1 MIANFLDGMRTV
13 TSNNLQHQSPA
24 AARIAKTARELFFAE
39 GYSAVTTDQLCK
51 AAAVSKTSLYKY
63 FGDMAGVLSAV
74 VRIEGDSVSAGLIP
88 EPRTVEEFW
97 DSLTAYGR
105 NLLTLLNQRD
115 IVQLDRMLH
124 EQARKHLEV
133 SQSFYDGAYGR
144 SHVELT
150 AMIQFG
156 KEQGFVKRPQ
166 PSEQLAENLFCMW
179 AGLASVKTRLGLMH
193 TPYPDPQT
201 RARECVQMLF
211 ERDYP
216 PGFVERSSTAH
227 IGTV

>member
-1 MIANFLDGMRTV
+1 MTPNFLERKRTV
-13 TSNNLQHQSPA
+13 TSKDLELQSPT
-24 AARIAKTARELFFAE
+24 AARIVKTARELFFAE

-74 VRIEGDSVSAGLIP
+74 VRIEGDGVGAGLIP

-97 DSLTAYGR
+97 DSLITYGR

-124 EQARKHLEV
+124 EQARKHLDV

-150 AMIQFG
+150 AMIRFG
-156 KEQGFVKRPQ
+156 KDQGFVNRPQ
-166 PSEQLAENLFCMW
+166 SSEQLAENLFCMW
-179 AGLASVKTRLGLMH
+179 AGLAAVRTRLGLIH
-193 TPYPDPQT
+193 TPYSDPQT
-201 RARECVQMLF
+201 RARECVETLF

-216 PGFVERSSTAH
+216 LGSGQSSLISPIRSA
-227 IGTV
+227 

>member
-1 MIANFLDGMRTV
+1 MPTV
-13 TSNNLQHQSPA
+13 TSNDLEQQSPA
-24 AARIAKTARELFFAE
+24 AARIVKTARKLFFAE

-74 VRIEGDSVSAGLIP
+74 VRREGDSVSAGLIP

-97 DSLTAYGR
+97 ESLIAYGR

-150 AMIQFG
+150 AMIEFG
-156 KEQGFVKRPQ
+156 KEQGFVKRLQ
-166 PSEQLAENLFCMW
+166 PSEHLAENLFCMW
-179 AGLASVKTRLGLMH
+179 AGVKTRLGLMH

-227 IGTV
+227 TGSV